1 MLRSAQPEAHS
12 PSEESNR
19 GGRPDALEQAPGPP
33 DGLPGDALPLAGRTR
48 DAGPLDDLT
57 RDASPPHELT
67 REDRLDDVPSN
78 GAPNRRSVQLRAGL
92 RRRLFIAGLFLLVLA
107 PSAYLAFTL
116 RSMPHLGFY
125 HDDSIYWTS
134 AKSLAQGSGYRI
146 ASLPGEPYQT
156 KYPPLYPALLA
167 GIWKLNPQF
176 PANLPAATLLAW
188 ILLPACL
195 IGVWLFL
202 GQCGFR
208 GSRRLVLFS
217 AAALNPVA
225 VVFSFSLMPE
235 LLFTSLLLLSL
246 LLAECAMKPGSPGW
260 IPLLAGVCAAL
271 AYLTKSAA
279 APMLLTVPACF
290 LWRRQLRSAALFLA
304 AMLPAPLAWEWW
316 VSRHLSSSWDL
327 VTLYYTNYLGFQIYN
342 VPLRDLPLV
351 VWHNLDTFL
360 MGIGKLLIFDV
371 PYGSIYLER
380 VIAVG
385 AIVGAV
391 RLARRTRQLQ
401 YPLAA
406 VGISALMLVWHYTPD
421 QRFVFPL
428 YPLLLA
434 GLWTELENV
443 WRMLGLSWRKPAFAD
458 RAAALAGAVLI
469 ATLAAF
475 AVFNTAVALSRFL
488 PGLFDAYRA
497 DLEARRPAYAWIAA
511 HTPAGAGIYAYDD
524 PLLYLYTG
532 RKSVGLPIPPKLQY
546 HDDQAGIDRLLDSIP
561 DFANRYGLTYALTT
575 PGDFYRDLHER
586 GARRELDALGGARAV
601 FSSPGARIYAI
612 PARPGSLARANR
624 SSQ

>member
-12 PSEESNR
+12 PGQQNKSAR
-19 GGRPDALEQAPGPP
+19 RPEALA
-33 DGLPGDALPLAGRTR
+33 R
-48 DAGPLDDLT
+48 DAESPDELA
-57 RDASPPHELT
+57 RDAQPP
-67 REDRLDDVPSN
+67 R
-78 GAPNRRSVQLRAGL
+78 GAANNRSAPLRGGL
-92 RRRLFIAGLFLLVLA
+92 RRRLAITALILLVLG
-107 PSAYLAFTL
+107 PSAYLAFAL
-116 RSMPHLGFY
+116 RGMPHLGFY
-125 HDDSIYWTS
+125 HDDSIYWTC
-134 AKSLAQGSGYRI
+134 AKSLAQGNGYRI
-146 ASLPGEPYQT
+146 VSLPGEPYQT
-156 KYPPLYPALLA
+156 KYPPLYPAVLA
-167 GIWKLNPQF
+167 GVWKLNPQF
-176 PANLPAATLLAW
+176 PSNLPSATLLAW
-188 ILLPACL
+188 ILLPAYL
-195 IGVWLFL
+195 LGVWLFL
-202 GQCGFR
+202 RQCGFR
-208 GSRRLVLFS
+208 GSRKLVLFA

-235 LLFTSLLLLSL
+235 LLFTALLLFSL
-246 LLAECAMKPGSPGW
+246 LLAERAMAPGSPRW
-260 IPLLAGVCAAL
+260 IALLSGLCVAL

-290 LWRRQLRSAALFLA
+290 LWRRELRSAALFVA

-316 VSRHLSSSWDL
+316 VSRHLSSSRDL

-351 VWHNLDTFL
+351 VWHNLDSFL
-360 MGIGKLLIFDV
+360 MGIGKVLTFDV
-371 PYGSIYLER
+371 PYGSIHLER
-380 VIAVG
+380 VIAAG

-406 VGISALMLVWHYTPD
+406 LGISALMLVWHYTPD

-443 WRMLGLSWRKPAFAD
+443 WRMLGLSWRKPTFAD
-458 RAAALAGAVLI
+458 RAAALAGAGLVT
-469 ATLAAF
+469 ALAAF
-475 AVFNTAVALSRFL
+475 VIFNTAFALVRFF

-511 HTPAGAGIYAYDD
+511 NAPASAGIYAYDD

-532 RKSVGLPIPPKLQY
+532 RKSVGLPIPPRLQY
-546 HDDQAGIDRLLDSIP
+546 HDDQAGIDKLLDSIP
-561 DFANRYGLTYALTT
+561 NFANRYGLSYALVT

-586 GARRELDALGGARAV
+586 GAQRELDALRGARAV
-601 FSSPGARIYAI
+601 FTSSGATVYALPASPGT
-612 PARPGSLARANR
+612 LARAR
-624 SSQ
+624 QSSK